1 MWALGF
7 GHLLRQTDAS
17 RARQHFHS
25 CQATLAAAVQL
36 ASVCKD
42 WRAAA
47 VQAFAA
53 LPDATMQPRSSLAPG
68 YLSPL
73 LADLARGRHIALH
86 SPLLAALTV
95 PAFLQRARLAS
106 LITMGLMPGAD
117 FEDALAGNT
126 SLRRLSYW
134 DIDEPHCSWYG
145 CRLPPG
151 LHSLVMH
158 LRGNGASREAAAL
171 LQRVHCLLSLTDLT
185 LCLSIWELELPAPSL
200 LQLGHLKQLIVCIE
214 YHVGCVFV
222 DLSALQAAAR
232 QGVRVAIRVTMDLSS
247 YEPAAMFGD
256 TRPLWAG
263 LAQVALLDQLHLELQ
278 LNAPAG
284 TCLTAAE
291 RRALAS
297 VHCKQ
302 LVLHDVSGW
311 LPFSQALVQS
321 ASFDSLIC
329 QYGVAGGSFAE
340 PHWSQLTR
348 AGIHVLGHVFGVTGC
363 SGTLPVTSKP

>member
-1 MWALGF
+1 MWALVF
-7 GHLLRQTDAS
+7 GHLLQQADAS
-17 RARQHFHS
+17 HEGQHFRS
-25 CQATLAAAVQL
+25 QATLAAAVQL
-36 ASVCKD
+36 ASMCKA

-47 VQAFAA
+47 VQACAA
-53 LPDATMQPRSSLAPG
+53 LPDLSVQPFSSLAPG
-68 YLSPL
+68 YLSHL

-86 SPLLAALTV
+86 SPLLAAPTV

-106 LITMGLMPGAD
+106 LSTMGPMPGAA

-134 DIDEPHCSWYG
+134 DGIEAFGTWYG

-151 LHSLVMH
+151 LHSLDVH

-171 LQRVHCLLSLTDLT
+171 LQRVHSLPSLTELT
-185 LCLSIWELELPAPSL
+185 LGLSSWELELPAPSR

-214 YHVGCVFV
+214 YHVGCVDF
-222 DLSALQAAAR
+222 SALQAAAG
-232 QGVRVAIRVTMDLSS
+232 QAVSVAIRVTMDLSS
-247 YEPAAMFGD
+247 YDPAAMFGD
-256 TRPLWAG
+256 THPLWAG

-278 LNAPAG
+278 LNATAG
-284 TCLTAAE
+284 TRTTAAE
-291 RRALAS
+291 RTALAS

-321 ASFDSLIC
+321 ASYDSLIC
-329 QYGVAGGSFAE
+329 QYGVAGGS
-340 PHWSQLTR
+340 R
-348 AGIHVLGHVFGVTGC
+348 AALVVADSRRHPRPGPCVWCDRL
-363 SGTLPVTSKP
+363 